1 MIENESESAKVAAT
15 HLDERFA
22 TLSHTTSKVRRC
34 ILFSCG
40 SVPQRDFTETPLF
53 KHWNSRLQCHAA
65 ASPFPP
71 FYHQSVSTQYYVCP
85 PLPQWELTKPLNP
98 TDSYQENYFVR
109 YQCVD
114 GYVRMAGTSSRIR
127 CKRIDQVLQ
136 WEGPTLI
143 CIPYPSIPTT
153 IEPSTTHKR
162 TPSPIVYPSVPTE
175 RISPRPIT
183 PSSPILQNPEVITT
197 VTVTTT
203 IIDDLTSVPV
213 DKSSAVTS
221 VFTKT
226 VSPSES
232 YCVSNRAPTS
242 SEDPVGGEGTEKSS
256 ATAIY
261 AGVGGVVVTVLLVA
275 AFGVL
280 IFGRRKW
287 MQRLD
292 LSPTPDEIVQIN
304 IVT

>member
-1 MIENESESAKVAAT
+1 MKGLRRYHIPLQKLGDAYYFPVAQFIIKETLQRLLYLNIGIAGSSVMRLRLLSLLFIIKVCR
-15 HLDERFA
+15 LNI
-22 TLSHTTSKVRRC
+22 VRR
-34 ILFSCG
+34 
-40 SVPQRDFTETPLF
+40 D
-53 KHWNSRLQCHAA
+53 
-65 ASPFPP
+65 
-71 FYHQSVSTQYYVCP
+71 VCP
-85 PLPQWELTKPLNP
+85 PLPQWKLTKPLNKW
-98 TDSYQENYFVR
+98 DSYQENYFVH

-143 CIPYPSIPTT
+143 CIP
-153 IEPSTTHKR
+153 STTHKR
-162 TPSPIVYPSVPTE
+162 TPSPTVHLSVPTE
-175 RISPRPIT
+175 RNSPRPTT
-183 PSSPILQNPEVITT
+183 PSSLLSPILQNQEVITT

-221 VFTKT
+221 VFRT
-226 VSPSES
+226 P
-232 YCVSNRAPTS
+232 AS
-242 SEDPVGGEGTEKSS
+242 SEDPVGGGSTEKSS

-261 AGVGGVVVTVLLVA
+261 AGVGGVVVTALLVA

-280 IFGRRKW
+280 MFGRRKW

-304 IVT
+304 VVT

>member
-1 MIENESESAKVAAT
+1 MKG
-15 HLDERFA
+15 LRRYP
-22 TLSHTTSKVRRC
+22 HTTSKVRRC

-40 SVPQRDFTETPLF
+40 SVHHQRYFIDTPLF

-65 ASPFPP
+65 VSPFPP

-85 PLPQWELTKPLNP
+85 PLPQCELTKPLKKL
-98 TDSYQENYFVR
+98 DRYQENYSVH

-114 GYVRMAGTSSRIR
+114 GYVRMAGTSSRIK
-127 CKRIDQVLQ
+127 CKRINQVLQ

-143 CIPYPSIPTT
+143 CIPNPSIPTT
-153 IEPSTTHKR
+153 IVPSITHKR
-162 TPSPIVYPSVPTE
+162 TPSPIVHLSVPTG
-175 RISPRPIT
+175 RISPRPTT
-183 PSSPILQNPEVITT
+183 PSSLLSPILQNQEVITT

-203 IIDDLTSVPV
+203 IIDDLTLVPV

-232 YCVSNRAPTS
+232 YCVSNRTPTS
-242 SEDPVGGEGTEKSS
+242 SEDPVGDGSTGKSS

-261 AGVGGVVVTVLLVA
+261 AGVGGVVVTILLVA

-280 IFGRRKW
+280 MFWRRKW

-292 LSPTPDEIVQIN
+292 LSPTPDKIVQIN
-304 IVT
+304 VVT

>member
-1 MIENESESAKVAAT
+1 MRLCLLSLLFIIKVCR
-15 HLDERFA
+15 LNI
-22 TLSHTTSKVRRC
+22 VRR
-34 ILFSCG
+34 
-40 SVPQRDFTETPLF
+40 D
-53 KHWNSRLQCHAA
+53 
-65 ASPFPP
+65 
-71 FYHQSVSTQYYVCP
+71 VCP
-85 PLPQWELTKPLNP
+85 PLPQCELTKPLKKL
-98 TDSYQENYFVR
+98 DSYQENYSVH

-127 CKRIDQVLQ
+127 CKRINQVLQ

-143 CIPYPSIPTT
+143 CIPDPSIPTT
-153 IEPSTTHKR
+153 IVPSITHKR
-162 TPSPIVYPSVPTE
+162 TPSPIVHRSVPTE
-175 RISPRPIT
+175 RISPRPTT
-183 PSSPILQNPEVITT
+183 PSSLLSPILQNQEVITT

-203 IIDDLTSVPV
+203 IIDDLTLVP
-213 DKSSAVTS
+213 SAVTS

-232 YCVSNRAPTS
+232 YCVSNRTPAS
-242 SEDPVGGEGTEKSS
+242 SEDPVGDGST

-261 AGVGGVVVTVLLVA
+261 AGVGGVVVTILLVA

-280 IFGRRKW
+280 MFWRRKR

-304 IVT
+304 VVT

>member
-1 MIENESESAKVAAT
+1 MRLRLLSLLFIIKVCR
-15 HLDERFA
+15 LNI
-22 TLSHTTSKVRRC
+22 VRR
-34 ILFSCG
+34 
-40 SVPQRDFTETPLF
+40 D
-53 KHWNSRLQCHAA
+53 
-65 ASPFPP
+65 
-71 FYHQSVSTQYYVCP
+71 VCP
-85 PLPQWELTKPLNP
+85 PLPQWELTKPLNM

-143 CIPYPSIPTT
+143 CIQ
-153 IEPSTTHKR
+153 PSTTHKR
-162 TPSPIVYPSVPTE
+162 TPSPIVHLSVPTE
-175 RISPRPIT
+175 RIRPRPIT

-275 AFGVL
+275 TFGVL

-304 IVT
+304 VVT

>member
-1 MIENESESAKVAAT
+1 MFLYLRALATPVAGRAQCTLARSPGVRCFLQHIGAAGFRVKRALCQEAVRIGWVVFQTT
-15 HLDERFA
+15 H
-22 TLSHTTSKVRRC
+22 
-34 ILFSCG
+34 G
-40 SVPQRDFTETPLF
+40 SQP
-53 KHWNSRLQCHAA
+53 S
-65 ASPFPP
+65 
-71 FYHQSVSTQYYVCP
+71 
-85 PLPQWELTKPLNP
+85 PLPSPHGVSAMGQ
-98 TDSYQENYFVR
+98 DS
-109 YQCVD
+109 
-114 GYVRMAGTSSRIR
+114 
-127 CKRIDQVLQ
+127 
-136 WEGPTLI
+136 
-143 CIPYPSIPTT
+143 
-153 IEPSTTHKR
+153 STTHKR

>member
-1 MIENESESAKVAAT
+1 MKGLRRYHIPLQKLGDAYYFPVAQFIIKETLQRLLYLNIGIAGSSVMRLRLLSLLFIIKVCR
-15 HLDERFA
+15 LNI
-22 TLSHTTSKVRRC
+22 VRR
-34 ILFSCG
+34 
-40 SVPQRDFTETPLF
+40 D
-53 KHWNSRLQCHAA
+53 
-65 ASPFPP
+65 
-71 FYHQSVSTQYYVCP
+71 VCP
-85 PLPQWELTKPLNP
+85 PLPQWKLTKPLNKW
-98 TDSYQENYFVR
+98 DSYQENYFVH

-162 TPSPIVYPSVPTE
+162 TPSPTVHLSVPTE
-175 RISPRPIT
+175 RNSPRPTT
-183 PSSPILQNPEVITT
+183 PSSLLSPILQNQEVITT

-221 VFTKT
+221 VFRT
-226 VSPSES
+226 P
-232 YCVSNRAPTS
+232 AS
-242 SEDPVGGEGTEKSS
+242 SEDPVGGGSTEKSS

-261 AGVGGVVVTVLLVA
+261 AGVGGVVVTALLVA

-280 IFGRRKW
+280 MFGRRKW

-304 IVT
+304 VVT

>member
-1 MIENESESAKVAAT
+1 MK
-15 HLDERFA
+15 D
-22 TLSHTTSKVRRC
+22 
-34 ILFSCG
+34 
-40 SVPQRDFTETPLF
+40 
-53 KHWNSRLQCHAA
+53 
-65 ASPFPP
+65 
-71 FYHQSVSTQYYVCP
+71 VCP
-85 PLPQWELTKPLNP
+85 PLPQWELTKPLNM

-162 TPSPIVYPSVPTE
+162 TPSPIVHLSVPTE
-175 RISPRPIT
+175 RIRPRPIT

-275 AFGVL
+275 TFGVL

-304 IVT
+304 VVT

>member
-1 MIENESESAKVAAT
+1 MRLRLLSLLFIIKVCR
-15 HLDERFA
+15 LNI
-22 TLSHTTSKVRRC
+22 VRR
-34 ILFSCG
+34 
-40 SVPQRDFTETPLF
+40 D
-53 KHWNSRLQCHAA
+53 
-65 ASPFPP
+65 
-71 FYHQSVSTQYYVCP
+71 VCP

-143 CIPYPSIPTT
+143 CIRMRLADSRMLIPAYPSIPTT